1 MGIGFRMESLVRK
14 VGNGLNK
21 RIEKKMFSRMWRK
34 TYKEYKEKNGN
45 SWKGYCREQK
55 QMKKHGKPKV
65 KLEEIQ
71 DLIDIG
77 LYTREEAEAQFEII
91 EN

>member
-1 MGIGFRMESLVRK
+1 MGIGFLMESLVRK
-14 VGNGLNK
+14 AGNGLNK
-21 RIEKKMFSRMWRK
+21 RIEKKMFSRMWCK
-34 TYKEYKEKNGN
+34 TYKEYKEKIGN
-45 SWKGYCREQK
+45 SWKEYRREQK
-55 QMKKHGKPKV
+55 RMKKHGKQKV

>member
-1 MGIGFRMESLVRK
+1 M
-14 VGNGLNK
+14 NK
-21 RIEKKMFSRMWRK
+21 RIKKKMFSRLWYR
-34 TYKEYKEKNGN
+34 TYKEYKERVENP
-45 SWKGYCREQK
+45 WKEYCREQK
-55 QMKKHGKPKV
+55 RMKKQGKPKV

-77 LYTREEAEAQFEII
+77 LYTMEEAEARFEII

>member
-1 MGIGFRMESLVRK
+1 MGDR
-14 VGNGLNK
+14 LNK
-21 RIEKKMFSRMWRK
+21 RIKKKMFSRLWCR
-34 TYKEYKEKNGN
+34 TYKEYKERVEKP
-45 SWKGYCREQK
+45 WKEYCREQK
-55 QMKKHGKPKV
+55 RRKKHGKTKV

-77 LYTREEAEAQFEII
+77 LYTREEAEEKFEII